1 MIRIIRAAD
10 RHYSDFGWL
19 KTCWLFSFSEYY
31 DPENIQ
37 FSALRVFN
45 DDVMMP
51 GTGFPTH
58 PHREMEI
65 ITVVLDGEVTHA
77 DSMGNRT
84 VIRSGDIQRM
94 TAGTGLTHS
103 EYNLGQKPVSF
114 FQIWFHPDL
123 HGLTPS
129 YEQTTCSPDRC
140 KNRLSLVASGRRDA
154 AGSEGHPFISF
165 HTDAAIY
172 RGSFEEERTL
182 HYRPERNRKIFMYII
197 RGEMVF
203 NDWELGPRDQ
213 IRLDPEQALIGRAR
227 SSCELILI
235 DLPSCRGLGYDRE
248 VLRGDTVSR

>member
-1 MIRIIRAAD
+1 MIRITRALD

-19 KTCWLFSFSEYY
+19 KTYWLFSFSEYY

-84 VIRSGDIQRM
+84 IIHSGDIQRM

-114 FQIWFHPDL
+114 FQIWFHPDIP
-123 HGLTPS
+123 GLEPS
-129 YEQTTCSPDRC
+129 YDQIACSPDRWI
-140 KNRLSLVASGRRDA
+140 NRLSLVASGRREDA
-154 AGSEGHPFISF
+154 ASERYPFISF

-172 RGSFEEERTL
+172 RGSFDEGQIL
-182 HYRPERNRKIFMYII
+182 SYRPNPNRKIFIYMIE
-197 RGEMVF
+197 GEMVF
-203 NDWELGPRDQ
+203 NGWELRPRDQ
-213 IRLDPEQALIGRAR
+213 ARLDPERNLDGCAR
-227 SSCELILI
+227 SKCELIVI
-235 DLPSCRGLGYDRE
+235 DLPSCRGLGYDHE
-248 VLRGDTVSR
+248 VLRGNTVNR